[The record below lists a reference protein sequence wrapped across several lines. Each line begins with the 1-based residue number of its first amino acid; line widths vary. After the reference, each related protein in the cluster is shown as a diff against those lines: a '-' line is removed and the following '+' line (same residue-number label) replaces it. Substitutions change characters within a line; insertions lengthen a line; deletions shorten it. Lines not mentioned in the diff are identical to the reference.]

1 MPRCS
6 GYRIAFALLF
16 LSVWPATVG
25 LAQEQS
31 DSAVTSAFGKVTF
44 GGLLQVWYQENAPD
58 VDRTFRIRR
67 TELRLSGAFP
77 RRARW
82 TVMIDPSRSLRL
94 SRDSTIVDDSVVVP
108 TADVNQSSRIFQD
121 AYISIDFAPS
131 LIVDAGQRKVPLGRE
146 GLQSAAELR
155 TVERALMFSAGGRG
169 GDLGDVRDIGVMAY
183 GRVTPQIDYQA
194 GVFNGLGENQ
204 NDVAAKDAL
213 AVAARVVVRP
223 GVAGLELGASGGVN
237 GRLDADERRTRPFG
251 PRDRLGIDA
260 YFQRGRW
267 TAQSELMVGRD
278 DELTRLG
285 TYALAAYRITST
297 VEGVARVDF
306 FDPRSSGDAD
316 PSMAYEQL
324 DFLLGANVYVL
335 ENHLKFQ
342 ANAVAS
348 TFGDAGP
355 ESRPTL
361 LLNFQASW

>member
-6 GYRIAFALLF
+6 GYRVAFVLL
-16 LSVWPATVG
+16 LLTAWPRTVV
-25 LAQEQS
+25 LAQERA
-31 DSAVTSAFGKVTF
+31 DSTVTSGFGKITF

-67 TELRLSGAFP
+67 TELRLSGTFP

-82 TVMIDPSRSLRL
+82 TVMIDPSRTLGL
-94 SRDSTIVDDSVVVP
+94 SRDSTIVDDSIVVP
-108 TADVNQSSRIFQD
+108 TADVDQSSRIFQD
-121 AYISIDFAPS
+121 AYISIDFGPS
-131 LIVDAGQRKVPLGRE
+131 FSVDAGQRKVPLSLE

-155 TVERALMFSAGGRG
+155 TIERALMFSDGDRG

-183 GRVTPQIDYQA
+183 GRITPQVDYQV

-204 NDVAAKDAL
+204 NNVAAKDAL

-223 GVAGLELGASGGVN
+223 GMPGLRFGASGGVN
-237 GRLDADERRTRPFG
+237 GRLDADERRNRPFG
-251 PRDRLGIDA
+251 PRNRLGVDA

-267 TAQSELMVGRD
+267 TAQSEFMVGRD
-278 DELTRLG
+278 DEQTRLG
-285 TYALAAYRITST
+285 TYALAAYRITPII
-297 VEGVARVDF
+297 EGVARIDF
-306 FDPRSSGDAD
+306 FDPRSSGGDD
-316 PSMAYEQL
+316 PPTAYEQL

-335 ENHLKFQ
+335 ENRLKFQ

-348 TFGDAGP
+348 TFGDEGP
-355 ESRPTL
+355 DSRLTL